1 MKLNTKQNIKNMTI
15 KSRAFILLLL
25 FAISFS
31 GKAQTNRL
39 DSLDAYF
46 QRSLQMW
53 QVPGMAIAIVKNDSV
68 VFAKGYG
75 VKNIKKKDIVDANTL
90 FPIAS
95 NTKAFTSAAIARLVD
110 EGKLTWQTKVVDI
123 LPYFT
128 LYDPYVT
135 QHFTILDLLSHR
147 SGLKTFSGDL
157 LWYGSDYSREDVVRK
172 LPYLKQYYE
181 FRTHFGY
188 SNIMYIAAGEIIQ
201 KLSGKPWE
209 QYIQDEFLTPL
220 GMNSTL
226 TSISQLNKN
235 SNVVSPHN
243 KVNDDVFPIE
253 FMNWDNISG
262 AGALISSVNDMS
274 RWIKMQL
281 HEGTLDEHKYFSVRQ
296 NLIMKSPQTNHMVS
310 KGYQRYWPS
319 THFKSYGLGWGLSDY
334 HGRKIVGHSGGY
346 DGIIS
351 YTCLVPE
358 ENLGFVI
365 LTNSNSSLYNSLMY
379 RILDAYLAK
388 DTTDWNKLYL
398 PYQQRSDKREIIVVD
413 KDAPKPNLDRVK
425 YSGIY
430 RDDAYGNVMIT
441 NKHGKLELHMLHSAI
456 FTGKL
461 QNFNTDTMLIE
472 FKEVPS
478 LPQGK
483 VKFYISNAD
492 VDSLIIDVPNPDFDF
507 TEFTFHKIKGS
518 DNPDPKITFDN
529 E

>member
-1 MKLNTKQNIKNMTI
+1 MQNLLKTI
-15 KSRAFILLLL
+15 GLFLFLFI
-25 FAISFS
+25 FFS
-31 GKAQTNRL
+31 GNSQTTRL
-39 DSLDAYF
+39 DSLNAYF
-46 QRSLQMW
+46 QRSLEMW
-53 QVPGMAIAIVKNDSV
+53 QVPGMAIAIVKDDSLI
-68 VFAKGYG
+68 FAKGYG
-75 VKNIKKKDIVDANTL
+75 VKNIKDNDDVVDANTL

-95 NTKAFTSAAIARLVD
+95 NTKAFTAAAIARLVD
-110 EGKLTWQTKVVDI
+110 DGKLKWETKVVDI

-135 QHFTILDLLSHR
+135 AHFTILDLLSHR

-157 LWYGSDYSREDVVRK
+157 LWYGSDYSREDIVRK

-188 SNIMYIAAGEIIQ
+188 SNIMYIAAGEIIG
-201 KLSGKPWE
+201 KISGKTWD
-209 QYIQDEFLTPL
+209 QYIHDEFIVPL

-226 TSISQLNKN
+226 TSISQLKEE

-262 AGALISSVNDMS
+262 AGALISNVTDMS
-274 RWIKMQL
+274 YWLRMQL
-281 HEGTLDEHKYFSVRQ
+281 NEGNYQEHQYFSPRQ
-296 NLIMKSPQTNHMVS
+296 NLVMKTPQINHKVY
-310 KGYQRYWPS
+310 KGFQQYWPS

-334 HGRKIVGHSGGY
+334 HGRKVIGHSGGY

-365 LTNSNSSLYNSLMY
+365 LTNSNSSLYNVVKN
-379 RILDAYLAK
+379 RILDAFLAK
-388 DTTDWNKLYL
+388 DTTDWNQLFL
-398 PYQQRSDKREIIVVD
+398 PYQQKSDKRAPIIVD
-413 KDAPKPNLDRVK
+413 KKAPEQSLKTVK

-430 RDDAYGNVMIT
+430 YDEAYGNIMIT
-441 NKHGKLELHMLHSAI
+441 NKFGKLELKMLHTSIFSA
-456 FTGKL
+456 KL

-483 VKFYISNAD
+483 VMFYIGNED

-507 TEFTFHKIKGS
+507 TEFTFKKIKGT
-518 DNPDPKITFDN
+518 DNPDPKITFEN
-529 E
+529 EN